1 MNTEEINNVLKRLC
15 TENFDSVFSVDNLPE
30 KPRLLVANTDPAN
43 RPGRHWVCIY
53 VDNGYGEYFGSLGHP
68 PTVNFTRYLNVHCSS
83 WIFNREQIQS
93 VISRFCGHY
102 CVYYCMLR
110 CKGIDMPKIVSSFTS
125 DTAPNDVLVHGF
137 VCRIVNK

>member
-15 TENFDSVFSVDNLPE
+15 TENFDGVFSVDNLPE
-30 KPRLLVANTDPAN
+30 KPRLLVANTDPPN
-43 RPGRHWVCIY
+43 RPGRYWVCIY
-53 VDNGYGEYFGSLGHP
+53 VDNGYGEYFDSLGHP
-68 PTVNFTRYLNVHCSS
+68 PTVDFAHYLNVHCSS
-83 WIFNREQIQS
+83 WIFNRKQIQS

-125 DTAPNDVLVHGF
+125 DTALNDVLVHGF